1 VTTEPRPA
9 QSVLISSSV
18 RTLTSD
24 LLAPAR
30 ACIDGSARQDVR
42 DRVLSAVPPLV
53 EELRAGE
60 QVVITLPVLRQ
71 AHQGV
76 DITLGSDQPFAWKPT
91 FVRRSLGLAAIESCL
106 QHRHAT
112 PAEAVGVVAD
122 EAVANW
128 ARTGWRTFHW
138 EPWFGGLPA
147 GGRSVVL
154 AEAATWA
161 TALWSALD
169 WNQFPSV
176 PVAGGPD
183 DQWICTA
190 ARTVRLKGRCELR
203 VGITP
208 PECCRSGRHSAVGS
222 GAVGSGEVGSSA
234 VGSGAVGSGAVG
246 SGEVGSGDG
255 STCPPTALVSVSGG
269 VPVEDWRADL
279 GFLALVA
286 SLRSLSRPV
295 PARVAGLWP
304 DVGAHRML
312 DVDGQVLRV
321 AADKVIATVSQ
332 WAASR
337 RSAAA

>member
-1 VTTEPRPA
+1 MTTEPRA
-9 QSVLISSSV
+9 ARSGLISPSV

-30 ACIDGSARQDVR
+30 TCIGSSARQDVR
-42 DRVLSAVPPLV
+42 DRLLSAVPPLV
-53 EELRAGE
+53 EDLPAGE

-71 AHQGV
+71 ARQGV

-112 PAEAVGVVAD
+112 PAEAVGAVAD
-122 EAVANW
+122 EALATW

-138 EPWFGGLPA
+138 EPWFGGLPT

-169 WNQFPSV
+169 WNQFASMPLT
-176 PVAGGPD
+176 GGPD

-208 PECCRSGRHSAVGS
+208 PECCRLGQHGAVGS
-222 GAVGSGEVGSSA
+222 GDGAVGSGDGAVGSGE
-234 VGSGAVGSGAVG
+234 GAARSRN
-246 SGEVGSGDG
+246 D

-269 VPVEDWRADL
+269 VPAEDSRADL

-286 SLRSLSRPV
+286 SLRSPSRPV

-312 DVDGQVLRV
+312 DVDGEVLGV

-337 RSAAA
+337 RSSAA

>member
-1 VTTEPRPA
+1 VTTDPRPA
-9 QSVLISSSV
+9 QRVPVSPTVG
-18 RTLTSD
+18 TLTSD

-30 ACIDGSARQDVR
+30 TCIDGSVRQDVR
-42 DRVLSAVPPLV
+42 DRLLSAVPPLV
-53 EELRAGE
+53 EDLPAGE

-71 AHQGV
+71 ARQGV

-122 EAVANW
+122 EAVATW

-138 EPWFGGLPA
+138 EPWFGGLPS

-169 WNQFPSV
+169 WNQFGSV
-176 PVAGGPD
+176 PVTGGPD

-203 VGITP
+203 VGISP
-208 PECCRSGRHSAVGS
+208 PECCRLGRH
-222 GAVGSGEVGSSA
+222 GAVGSGEGA
-234 VGSGAVGSGAVG
+234 TRSGN
-246 SGEVGSGDG
+246 D
-255 STCPPTALVSVSGG
+255 STCPPTALVSVTGG
-269 VPVEDWRADL
+269 VPAEDWRADL

-286 SLRSLSRPV
+286 SLRSPSRPV

-312 DVDGQVLRV
+312 DVDGEVLVV

-337 RSAAA
+337 RSSAA